1 MSWNHTSNLAMA
13 NILHFA
19 IILSFDDQCD
29 SSTMFVTCIAY
40 HDQNLIIV
48 IMLLSLIL
56 QFCENQENNSCFGRI
71 AQIA

>member
-1 MSWNHTSNLAMA
+1 MMFVMPWNHTSNLAMA
-13 NILHFA
+13 YILHFA

-40 HDQNLIIV
+40 HDQKLNIV

-56 QFCENQENNSCFGRI
+56 QFVKIKKVLGGLHK
-71 AQIA
+71 